1 MVLDSELIER
11 EALAS
16 SKSVRE
22 IDHALF
28 RFNVLFEDDINTP
41 NEPSGENNGI
51 ACLEGYIRYANPLWC
66 ENIPPKDG
74 NLFLEDDSTHGQGMC
89 SLGNEYSW

>member
-1 MVLDSELIER
+1 MVLDSELIES
-11 EALAS
+11 ESLVS

-41 NEPSGENNGI
+41 NESSGE
-51 ACLEGYIRYANPLWC
+51 
-66 ENIPPKDG
+66 K
-74 NLFLEDDSTHGQGMC
+74 MV
-89 SLGNEYSW
+89 